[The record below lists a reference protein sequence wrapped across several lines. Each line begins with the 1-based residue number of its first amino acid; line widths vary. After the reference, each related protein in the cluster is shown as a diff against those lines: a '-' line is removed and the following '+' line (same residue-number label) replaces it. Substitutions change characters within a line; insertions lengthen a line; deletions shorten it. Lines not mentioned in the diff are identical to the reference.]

1 MFLSEKKRLVKMNK
15 ARKII
20 DLVGLVFAACLF
32 IWSVTALQYTSFQ
45 DQRANEELNL
55 FEMSIEELMDI
66 EVASAPHEIEIIP
79 KTSWVNDI
87 LRNRV

>member
-1 MFLSEKKRLVKMNK
+1 MNK
-15 ARKII
+15 ARKTI

-32 IWSVTALQYTSFQ
+32 IWSVTAFQYISFQ
-45 DQRANEELNL
+45 YNQVNKELDL

-79 KTSWVNDI
+79 KTSWVSYI
-87 LRNRV
+87 LRNSV